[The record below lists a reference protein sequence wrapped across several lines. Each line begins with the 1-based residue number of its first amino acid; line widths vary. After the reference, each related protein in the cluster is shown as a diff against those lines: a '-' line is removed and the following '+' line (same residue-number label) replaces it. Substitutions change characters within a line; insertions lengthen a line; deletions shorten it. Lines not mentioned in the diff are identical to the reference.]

1 MSRLRLLRTR
11 AISGHRAQ
19 SASLIA
25 LGAFAAHQLRYL
37 LVYGASSHDELAQQ
51 GHNYL
56 AHAIPLLPGLA
67 LAALTARLVRSAIS
81 GPAPSAERGIKVS
94 SYALG
99 IAAVFCYQELM
110 EGVLFAGHATGLAAI
125 FTAGGWAALPL
136 AAIFGVLAA
145 LIDRGMEAIESIVAP
160 TASRED
166 RAPLQVRLP
175 GAPARL
181 GRRLSPLALGL
192 AQRPPPSL
200 V

>member
-1 MSRLRLLRTR
+1 MRTR
-11 AISGHRAQ
+11 AINGHRAQ

-25 LGAFAAHQLRYL
+25 LGAFAVHQLRYL
-37 LVYGASSHDELAQQ
+37 FAYGANSHDTLVQQ
-51 GHNYL
+51 GHGYL
-56 AHAIPLLPGLA
+56 AHAIPLLVGLG
-67 LAALTARLVRSAIS
+67 LAALTARLVRSVIS
-81 GPAPSAERGIKVS
+81 GPAPGAEQGIKAT

-99 IAAVFCYQELM
+99 IAAVFCCQELI

-145 LIDRGMEAIESIVAP
+145 LIDRGMEAIESVVAP
-160 TASRED
+160 TPPQED

-175 GAPARL
+175 DPPARL

-192 AQRPPPSL
+192 AQRPPPAL
-200 V
+200 T